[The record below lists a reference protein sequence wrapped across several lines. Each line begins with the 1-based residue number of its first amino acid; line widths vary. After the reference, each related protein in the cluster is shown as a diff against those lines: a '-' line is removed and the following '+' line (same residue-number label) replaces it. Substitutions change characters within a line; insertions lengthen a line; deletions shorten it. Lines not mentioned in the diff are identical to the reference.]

1 MKINAD
7 AVSEG
12 GTLSEQDRVGST
24 TPVKSTQTTLAP
36 PPVRPISSIATSK
49 ERKVWMSQR
58 RIQVRAIML
67 RLLALAAFLIWPRQQ
82 TAGELFQKSADQ
94 GYGSAQNNLGVV
106 YENGQ
111 GVSKDLGR
119 AAELYQ
125 KAADQGNASAQKN
138 LGVLYENGQGVPKDL
153 GRAAELYQK
162 AADQGYARAQYNLG
176 TLYQDGGGVPKD
188 LGKARELYRKAANQG
203 YAPAI
208 TQLKALP

>member
-1 MKINAD
+1 
-7 AVSEG
+7 
-12 GTLSEQDRVGST
+12 
-24 TPVKSTQTTLAP
+24 
-36 PPVRPISSIATSK
+36 
-49 ERKVWMSQR
+49 MSRR
-58 RIQVRAIML
+58 RIQVSAIML

-111 GVSKDLGR
+111 GV
-119 AAELYQ
+119 
-125 KAADQGNASAQKN
+125 
-138 LGVLYENGQGVPKDL
+138 PKDL

-176 TLYQDGGGVPKD
+176 TLYQDGDGVPKD
-188 LGKARELYRKAANQG
+188 LGKARELYQKAANQG